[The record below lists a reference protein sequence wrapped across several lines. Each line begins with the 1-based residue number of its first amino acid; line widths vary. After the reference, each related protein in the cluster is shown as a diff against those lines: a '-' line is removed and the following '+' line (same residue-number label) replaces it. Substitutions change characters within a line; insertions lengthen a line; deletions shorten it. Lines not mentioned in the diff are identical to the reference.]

1 MHTRTVLLIDGD
13 VDSRT
18 IFSAILA
25 HHDVRTVTAG
35 DADEG
40 FETACEIR
48 PELIVVDPFMR
59 HVAGERLLARL
70 RDDERTSRIPVLVLT
85 TVPSHAALLGVGP
98 AEVLSKPCPPERLV
112 DAVRTR
118 LPPAEVRG

>member
-1 MHTRTVLLIDGD
+1 METRTVLLIDGD
-13 VDSRT
+13 SDSRA
-18 IFSAILA
+18 IFSTILA
-25 HHDVRTVTAG
+25 HHDLRTVTAR

-40 FETACEIR
+40 FATACEIH

-59 HVAGERLLARL
+59 QVAGERLLARL

-85 TVPSHAALLGVGP
+85 TVPFHAEDLGVRP
-98 AEVLSKPCPPERLV
+98 AEVLSKPCPPGRLV

-118 LPPAEVRG
+118 LPPGAVTG